1 MNLAPPVPRNV
12 MMSFDGGFS
21 SIANVNIE
29 DNRIFCNFSK
39 TFDARRVVDYNSG
52 GKPVGKESDMKH
64 IWAPWRMEYIEM
76 EKPQGCILCEKP
88 KQDNDA
94 VNYILYR
101 GSKNFII
108 LNTYPYS
115 PGHLMIAPYRH
126 VASLGELTDI
136 ERHEH
141 FDIVSRSIEVL
152 RQELSPEGFN
162 LGINIGK
169 AAGAGIED
177 HIHTHIVPRWTG
189 DTNFMTVIS
198 DVRVVPEALAKT
210 YQKLKGKF

>member
-1 MNLAPPVPRNV
+1 
-12 MMSFDGGFS
+12 
-21 SIANVNIE
+21 
-29 DNRIFCNFSK
+29 
-39 TFDARRVVDYNSG
+39 
-52 GKPVGKESDMKH
+52 MKH

-76 EKPQGCILCEKP
+76 EKPEGCILCEKP
-88 KQDNDA
+88 GEDNDA
-94 VNYILYR
+94 ENYILYR
-101 GSKNFII
+101 GNKNFVI
-108 LNTYPYS
+108 LNTYPYN

-126 VASLGELTDI
+126 IASLEELTDE

-141 FDIVSRSIEVL
+141 FDIVSRSIKVL

-162 LGINIGK
+162 LGINIGR
-169 AAGAGIED
+169 AAGAGIVD
-177 HIHTHIVPRWTG
+177 HIHTHIVPRWQG